1 MSAETDEEQCDEIL
15 ALSEILSPESFSTE
29 VCSVGG
35 HRGYIEVS
43 VRLDSDILIVQSESK
58 DDSSD
63 AAPLNSSK
71 KSFSVNHLPPVK
83 LEFSLAPDYPALSSP
98 LFHLSCPWITREQ
111 RDSVSSHLKQ
121 LWEENRGSVIL
132 FVWINF
138 LQEELLEFL
147 QVGSEI
153 DIVTITVK
161 TRCLSGSKP
170 EWKMI
175 DDDEQEVIH
184 GHEDDVEDDTP
195 GPRCVKLRT
204 DSITVDKTGNI
215 EQNLKD
221 VLKVEDS
228 ILIIKKEDTSID
240 KDKVPTENSKISN
253 SILKRLNP
261 DSVQEFKPS
270 NKKMIVAPGVRE
282 GKVKFFHVKE
292 LTGVIESGGQ
302 DVVVRHSA
310 IVKNNPRKLEA
321 SLADGEMVRFN
332 TRPCDW
338 SFQGVRYKLEAVNV
352 SGVGGEKVVG
362 HKRVENVEVLE
373 ERVEGTVV
381 EWDYRFGEGKL
392 KGGSWTVYIYFTC
405 LHFTPQSLNPGDRV
419 IFNVVK
425 SRRWGVLA
433 NLVHRKQEEAG
444 VDDKERRKRR
454 TSNDEIEA
462 EMMRMEKER
471 SKEKE
476 EVTESNTVFGSV
488 KKFRK
493 DFGVIIGDDKLE
505 YLVKGNCVGD
515 LEVGVRV
522 SFEIEALKRP
532 MKGFSGFAG
541 KVTVIKDQV
550 HCDRLD
556 SADVSLEEPFEDS
569 DKEPEAAAAAPKI
582 YNTSNFHIW
591 GAEAAKASISTLE
604 AAPSEPTVAVIPTPA
619 LLERDDASEKSKN
632 PPKPPV
638 ERRRRDSSSR
648 HLATL
653 LREYNNMKEETI
665 FGTQLFTCEVCF
677 TEKIGSSCIKFQDC
691 SHVYCRDCMAGYF
704 TVQISNAQVNNLT
717 CPFSGC
723 SSQAL
728 PNQVRELVPKDLFNK
743 YENILLETTLDAMV
757 DVIVCPRLACQ
768 TPTMIDRETNMGQC
782 PMCQLTFCIYC
793 KATYHGVS
801 PCKFKSKEQRA
812 LVLKYSK
819 GTDDEKLF
827 MEKRYGKKQLQQ
839 AMALMLSEDYVQDNA
854 RHCPHCNAPIEKN
867 EGCNKITCW
876 RCNTHFCWLCTS
888 RLPATNP
895 YSHFNVPGSKC
906 FGTLFQGVDPMDEEW
921 VDDFNDDEDEE
932 EDLWENMQAMLIA
945 ADQIDIDN
953 I

>member
-1 MSAETDEEQCDEIL
+1 MSETDEEQCDEIL
-15 ALSEILSPESFSTE
+15 ALSGILSPETFSTE

-43 VRLDSDILIVQSESK
+43 VRLDSHILIVQPESK
-58 DDSSD
+58 DDSSE
-63 AAPLNSSK
+63 AAPLNPSK
-71 KSFSVNHLPPVK
+71 VSFSVNHLPPVK
-83 LEFSLAPDYPALSSP
+83 LEFSLAPDYPALSAP

-111 RDSVSSHLKQ
+111 RDKASSHLKQ

-132 FVWINF
+132 FLWINF

-147 QVGSEI
+147 DVGSEI
-153 DIVTITVK
+153 DIGTITVK

-170 EWKMI
+170 EWKVI
-175 DDDEQEVIH
+175 DDDEQEVIQSR
-184 GHEDDVEDDTP
+184 EDDVDNDTIDTP

-204 DSITVDKTGNI
+204 QSTTMENSGSNLQKEILNVKEDSTRNINEKAGETTDKTK
-215 EQNLKD
+215 EKD
-221 VLKVEDS
+221 P
-228 ILIIKKEDTSID
+228 TD
-240 KDKVPTENSKISN
+240 KSKTAN
-253 SILKRLNP
+253 NVLKRLDP
-261 DSVQEFKPS
+261 DSVEDFKPRPS
-270 NKKMIVAPGVRE
+270 EKKIIAGPGVRE
-282 GKVKFFHVKE
+282 GKVKFFNTKD
-292 LTGVIESGGQ
+292 LIGVIESGGQ
-302 DVVVRHSA
+302 DVVVRHTA

-321 SLADGEMVRFN
+321 SLGEGEMVRFN
-332 TRPCDW
+332 TKPADW
-338 SFQGVRYKLEAVNV
+338 SFKGVRYKLEAVNV
-352 SGVGGEKVVG
+352 TGLDGEEVVG
-362 HKRVENVEVLE
+362 HKRIESVEVLE
-373 ERVEGTVV
+373 EGVEGTVI
-381 EWDYRFGEGKL
+381 EWNSRFGEGRL
-392 KGGSWTVYIYFTC
+392 KGGNWNVYIYFTC
-405 LHFTPQSLNPGDRV
+405 LHFTPQTLNNGDRV
-419 IFNVVK
+419 VFNVVNSK
-425 SRRWGVLA
+425 RWGVLA
-433 NLVHRKQEEAG
+433 NLVNRKVEEAG
-444 VDDKERRKRR
+444 ERRKRR
-454 TSNDEIEA
+454 TSNDEIED

-476 EVTESNTVFGSV
+476 ETTESKSVFGRI
-488 KKFRK
+488 KKLRK
-493 DFGVIIGDDKLE
+493 DFGVIIGDDKME
-505 YLVKGNCVGD
+505 YKVKGTDVAD
-515 LEVGVRV
+515 LELGVRV
-522 SFEIEALKRP
+522 SFVIEAGKRTP
-532 MKGFSGFAG
+532 KGFSGFAG
-541 KVTVIKDQV
+541 KVTVIKEEDQ
-550 HCDRLD
+550 CD
-556 SADVSLEEPFEDS
+556 SADASFEKPFEES
-569 DKEPEAAAAAPKI
+569 EAETAPVAPEI
-582 YNTSNFHIW
+582 YHASNFHLW
-591 GAEAAKASISTLE
+591 GAKPKESIS
-604 AAPSEPTVAVIPTPA
+604 PTVSKAVISPPA
-619 LLERDDASEKSKN
+619 PLEKDEASEKSKN
-632 PPKPPV
+632 PPKPV
-638 ERRRRDSSSR
+638 LERKRRNSTC

-677 TEKIGSSCIKFQDC
+677 TEKIGSSCIQFKDC
-691 SHVYCRDCMAGYF
+691 GHVYCRDCMAGYF

-723 SSQAL
+723 TTQAL

-768 TPTMIDRETNMGQC
+768 CPTMIDRETNMGQC
-782 PMCQLTFCIYC
+782 PQCSLTFCIYC

-827 MEKRYGKKQLQQ
+827 LEKRYGKKQLQQ

-906 FGTLFQGVDPMDEEW
+906 FGTLFQGVDPNDEDWVDDLEDDEDVDDEEW
-921 VDDFNDDEDEE
+921 IA
-932 EDLWENMQAMLIA
+932 QAMF
-945 ADQIDIDN
+945 DQMGDIEIDN